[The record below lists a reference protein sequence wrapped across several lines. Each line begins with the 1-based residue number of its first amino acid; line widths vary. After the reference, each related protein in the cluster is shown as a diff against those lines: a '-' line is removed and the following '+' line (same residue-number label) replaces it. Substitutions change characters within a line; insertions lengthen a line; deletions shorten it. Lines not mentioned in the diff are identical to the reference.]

1 MSNTLSYDDVVRT
14 LDDLPSLPAVVMELL
29 GSIEQENIDISV
41 LAKKVSYDQ
50 ALTAK
55 TLRLANSSSF
65 GLQVKVAT
73 IQQAITFLGFQ
84 TTRNLITAA
93 AVTGCFP
100 TALCPGFNDKA
111 FWRHSIATAACA
123 RSLARR
129 LRFNQDVAFTAG
141 LLHDIGRLVLVSA
154 IPRQYSETWPGAPT
168 MTATWLDAERAVL
181 GIDHVD
187 AGVALAE
194 HWNFSDTMRRR
205 SPGHH
210 APETPGAGFLA
221 AIVHVANAIVHALDL
236 AGAGRSGAAR
246 VHRGLDAM
254 GLNEE
259 AICTCSAKRNCNRR
273 NVGHPDAELDNQ
285 PGQRNGSGCA
295 GRVWPKA

>member
-1 MSNTLSYDDVVRT
+1 MSMLSPEQLAGSVQ
-14 LDDLPSLPAVVMELL
+14 DLPSLPAVVMELL
-29 GSIEQENIDISV
+29 SNIEQDDIDISV

-55 TLRLANSSSF
+55 TLRLANSSSY

-100 TALCPGFNDKA
+100 NGSCHGFDNKA

-141 LLHDIGRLVLVSA
+141 LLHDIGRLVLVTGHPQAYGEVLAWRSRHDA
-154 IPRQYSETWPGAPT
+154 E
-168 MTATWLDAERAVL
+168 WLDAERAVL

-187 AGVALAE
+187 AGVALAG
-194 HWNFSDTMRRR
+194 HWNFSDTMRQAIAY
-205 SPGHH
+205 HH

-221 AIVHVANAIVHALDL
+221 TIVHVANAVVHALDL
-236 AGAGRSGAAR
+236 AGEEDELVPALSSVAW
-246 VHRGLDAM
+246 DAM

-259 AICTCSAKRNCNRR
+259 AYLDLFRETEQQLEEMSAILM
-273 NVGHPDAELDNQ
+273 A
-285 PGQRNGSGCA
+285 
-295 GRVWPKA
+295 

>member
-1 MSNTLSYDDVVRT
+1 MSRLSPEQLAASVQ
-14 LDDLPSLPAVVMELL
+14 DLPSLPAVVMELL
-29 GSIEQENIDISV
+29 SSIEQDNIDISV

-84 TTRNLITAA
+84 TTRNLITTA

-100 TALCPGFNDKA
+100 NGLCPGFNDKA

-141 LLHDIGRLVLVSA
+141 LLHDIGRLVLVTGHPQA
-154 IPRQYSETWPGAPT
+154 YGEALAWRVEHDGE
-168 MTATWLDAERAVL
+168 WLDAERTVL

-194 HWNFSDTMRRR
+194 HWNFSDTMR
-205 SPGHH
+205 
-210 APETPGAGFLA
+210 LA
-221 AIVHVANAIVHALDL
+221 IA
-236 AGAGRSGAAR
+236 
-246 VHRGLDAM
+246 
-254 GLNEE
+254 
-259 AICTCSAKRNCNRR
+259 
-273 NVGHPDAELDNQ
+273 
-285 PGQRNGSGCA
+285 
-295 GRVWPKA
+295 